1 MVYLVKKMEKKE
13 KRRIKITGTG
23 FYVPDKVLTNFD
35 LEKMVD
41 TSDEWIV
48 SRTGIRE
55 RRIAAADQITSD
67 LAVQAAHK
75 TLKNAG
81 LKVKDIDLII
91 VATSTP
97 DTIFPSTA
105 CWVQSK
111 LGADHIPAFDVSAG
125 CTGFIYGLILSEG
138 LILSGINK
146 RILLIGSEFLTKVT
160 NWKDRNTCVLFGD
173 GAGAVVLEESHDNSG
188 MLSTYWK
195 ADGKLGDL
203 LSQPAGGTRIP
214 ATAQSI
220 AQDLHYLHMKGND
233 VFKHAVKR
241 MGEAA
246 VAVLKKAGLEK
257 EDIDY
262 LIAHQAN
269 IRIVDATGRRLKL
282 PPEKVYINIQKYG
295 NVSVA
300 TIPIALHELNESGKL
315 KDGTIVVMDAFG
327 AGFTWAAVAYRW

>member
-1 MVYLVKKMEKKE
+1 MAK
-13 KRRIKITGTG
+13 RIKIVGTG

-55 RRIAAADQITSD
+55 RRIASADQAASD
-67 LAVQAAHK
+67 LAIEATHR
-75 TLKNAG
+75 TLKKAG

-97 DTIFPSTA
+97 DMLFPSTA
-105 CWVQSK
+105 CWIQK
-111 LGADHIPAFDVSAG
+111 GLNADHIPAFDISAG
-125 CTGFIYGLILSEG
+125 CTGFLYGMILAESLILHG
-138 LILSGINK
+138 TNK
-146 RILLIGSEFLTKVT
+146 RILLIGVEILTKIT

-173 GAGAVVLEESHDNSG
+173 AAGAVILEESQDKSG
-188 MLSTYWK
+188 MLSYYWK
-195 ADGKLGDL
+195 ADGKLGNL
-203 LSQPAGGTRIP
+203 LCQPAGGSRTP
-214 ATAQSI
+214 PTPQSL
-220 AQDLHYLHMKGND
+220 ADNLQYLHMKGNE

-246 VAVLKKAGLEK
+246 VVAIKKAGLKEK
-257 EDIDY
+257 DIDY
-262 LIAHQAN
+262 FIPHQAN
-269 IRIVDATGRRLKL
+269 IRIIEATGRRLKL
-282 PPEKVYINIQKYG
+282 PPEKVYINIHKYG

-300 TIPIALHELNESGKL
+300 TIPIALDELNELGKL

-327 AGFTWAAVAYRW
+327 AGFTWAAVTYRW